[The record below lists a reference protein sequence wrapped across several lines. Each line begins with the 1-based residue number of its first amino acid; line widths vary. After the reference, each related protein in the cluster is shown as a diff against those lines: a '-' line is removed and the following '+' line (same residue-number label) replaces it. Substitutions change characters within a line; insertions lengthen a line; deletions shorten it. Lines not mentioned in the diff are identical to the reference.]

1 MDWVII
7 LLVFIILELLLIG
20 IRMGTLWLGSVAVG
34 DKLIAGIVE
43 VRDALKD
50 IHQDLVL
57 EDLGGG
63 IREIDNSLSQIN
75 HSLSEIDSK
84 IADIQLSMSSDD

>member
-43 VRDALKD
+43 VRDELKE
-50 IHQDLVL
+50 IHQELQ
-57 EDLGGG
+57 G
-63 IREIDNSLSQIN
+63 IDNSLSQIDN
-75 HSLSEIDSK
+75 SLSQIDHSVTEIELSMK
-84 IADIQLSMSSDD
+84 DIQLSMSSGD

>member
-43 VRDALKD
+43 VRDELKE
-50 IHQDLVL
+50 IHQELQ
-57 EDLGGG
+57 G
-63 IREIDNSLSQIN
+63 IDNSLSQID
-75 HSLSEIDSK
+75 HSVTEIELSMK
-84 IADIQLSMSSDD
+84 DIQLSMSSGD